1 MDNLLDELEE
11 IALAIDDWAWMEDD
25 PTRGVLKSL
34 CAQLADLVEMMQD
47 QLRVQAR
54 ALELHARLIPDE
66 TDLCGGTYLSQ
77 MD

>member
-1 MDNLLDELEE
+1 MDDLLDELSD
-11 IALAIDDWAWMEDD
+11 IAFAIDDWAFMELD
-25 PTRGVLKSL
+25 PTRGNLKRL
-34 CAQLADLVEMMQD
+34 CEQLLDLVEMMQD